1 MRAMLTAMILATL
14 AALASA
20 AITAH
25 QIPPTGWTV
34 KGQVVSCVDGDTVDV
49 SVTTIVRVRLIDCW
63 CPESKID
70 KRLPE
75 EKRQAE
81 KQAGI
86 AAKRHLESLALGKDV
101 VLHVPVKSSEVKDV
115 LTMNRVL
122 GTVWLDGSEKSLN
135 EIQVET
141 GHATREKR
149 QELKK

>member
-1 MRAMLTAMILATL
+1 MRGFILVII
-14 AALASA
+14 AALASCT
-20 AITAH
+20 ITAH

-34 KGQVVSCVDGDTVDV
+34 KGKIVNVVDGDTVDI

-75 EKRQAE
+75 EKRRAE

-86 AAKRHLESLALGKDV
+86 AAKKHLEELALGKEV
-101 VLHVPVKSSEVKDV
+101 VLHVPVKSAELKDV

-122 GTVWLDGSEKSLN
+122 GSVWLDGDDKSLN
-135 EIQVET
+135 QIQVET

-149 QELKK
+149 EELKK

>member
-1 MRAMLTAMILATL
+1 MRAFIFTII
-14 AALASA
+14 AALASCT
-20 AITAH
+20 ITAH

-34 KGQVVSCVDGDTVDV
+34 KGQVVNCVDGDTVDI

-75 EKRQAE
+75 DQRKAE
-81 KQAGI
+81 KQAGQ
-86 AAKRHLESLALGKDV
+86 AAKKHLENLALGKNV
-101 VLHVPVKSSEVKDV
+101 VLHVPVKSAELKDV

-122 GTVWLDGSEKSLN
+122 GTVWLDGAEKSLN

-149 QELKK
+149 GELRK